1 MQTLGSLALIG
12 YILPL
17 QGLGV
22 FSPGKLPSRMFLVR
36 GGLDRAELAA
46 RIRDPLFRRA
56 QKPSLA
62 DEITVRVDR
71 VRFKPR

>member
-17 QGLGV
+17 QGLGRLQSWKAAEPNV
-22 FSPGKLPSRMFLVR
+22 SRE